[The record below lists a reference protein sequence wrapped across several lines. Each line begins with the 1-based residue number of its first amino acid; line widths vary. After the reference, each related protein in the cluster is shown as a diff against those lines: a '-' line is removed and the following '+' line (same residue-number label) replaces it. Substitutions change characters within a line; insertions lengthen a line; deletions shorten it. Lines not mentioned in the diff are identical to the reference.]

1 MICHYSH
8 RKIIRYSLVVDKMA
22 NGFIFQVLKR
32 GRKNEIY
39 SLIPSWPLTPLS
51 LKELLFIA
59 NFLSKNHK
67 KEWRSCS
74 KKSPFYNLYH
84 ILKSQLKKK
93 KS

>member
-1 MICHYSH
+1 MI
-8 RKIIRYSLVVDKMA
+8 A
-22 NGFIFQVLKR
+22 NK
-32 GRKNEIY
+32 
-39 SLIPSWPLTPLS
+39 LIPSWPLTPLA

-93 KS
+93 TS